1 MNEEELQPK
10 SNQWAPD
17 DEGARTLS
25 TSQAVKKEPW
35 V

>member
-17 DEGARTLS
+17 DEEAVNIS
-25 TSQAVKKEPW
+25 TRYLNLTVI
-35 V
+35 